1 MQIYEKHPGLPSHLK
16 MLFLLLVFLE
26 TGIRLAVTTRL
37 SCAMTK
43 RAINKGAGT
52 SEASGQTKEKLW
64 VNDTSRNTKVLKS
77 GPNHGCQ

>member
-37 SCAMTK
+37 SCAMKK
-43 RAINKGAGT
+43 RAIDKFELFVMTMMVDHN
-52 SEASGQTKEKLW
+52 QHQ
-64 VNDTSRNTKVLKS
+64 VLIVDDD
-77 GPNHGCQ
+77 GDNLHELRRRG